1 MTANAEI
8 VLEEHPNALL
18 IPESAITYDPQKK
31 PFVDVI
37 APGAPNGRRRTPI
50 KVGVGNGT
58 KIEVLEGLRPG
69 EKLLLPG

>member
-1 MTANAEI
+1 
-8 VLEEHPNALL
+8 
-18 IPESAITYDPQKK
+18 
-31 PFVDVI
+31 VDVI